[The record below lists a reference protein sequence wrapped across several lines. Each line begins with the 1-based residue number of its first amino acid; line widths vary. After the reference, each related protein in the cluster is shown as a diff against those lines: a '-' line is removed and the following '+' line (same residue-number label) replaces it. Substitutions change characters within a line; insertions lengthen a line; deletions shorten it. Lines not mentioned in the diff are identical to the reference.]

1 MDKEKFTAYSF
12 DTAEDIESV
21 EPIDAAG
28 EEPSEPVITTAS
40 YSFSETSHTES
51 FNPSAISDYHV
62 SLQDIFNN
70 GQINIPSISTFKFSD
85 NYTSYSTTSTAT
97 QTGGNTTTTST
108 VSSYTD
114 ENTTS
119 TYSSGS
125 TLTYES
131 HPIEGYSNVDFKYGT
146 SRDLIKSFLGL
157 DLDTLI
163 GDRINEVYNNI
174 IRTFTDNDKTYTSSI
189 FYDVGNG
196 NGYISDF
203 NNITDVLNF
212 VNPNVVSLSRN
223 EDQIEFNMADGTKF
237 QATGNGSQDDIFQYS
252 FDGINIG
259 YAKLGFSDRD
269 NGFTYADGITF
280 FGTPDHEDTVFFAT
294 PNVNIDLNGSNF
306 ININNID
313 ARNAEI
319 TSDFTRQ
326 LIGNAL
332 NNKIFASQ
340 GDELWGGAG
349 DDELYGAG
357 NNIFRYGVSDGKD
370 VIYNSVT
377 DDKVNL
383 YNISVDDIISVDY
396 NENNLNINFADG
408 GSLKIVG
415 ENGASNFIL
424 SDNSAWK
431 FNRETQSVTQT
442 QPEQASVE

>member
-1 MDKEKFTAYSF
+1 MDKEKFTSYSF

-28 EEPSEPVITTAS
+28 EESSEPVITTSS

-51 FNPSAISDYHV
+51 FNPSSISGYPV
-62 SLQDIFNN
+62 SLQDIFNS
-70 GQINIPSISTFKFSD
+70 GRINIPSIPTFNFSENTD
-85 NYTSYSTTSTAT
+85 ATTSTTT
-97 QTGGNTTTTST
+97 QIDGNTTTTST
-108 VSSYTD
+108 ASSYTN

-119 TYSSGS
+119 TYQS
-125 TLTYES
+125 TSTVTYES

-146 SRDLIKSFLGL
+146 SKGILNSFLGL

-163 GDRINEVYNNI
+163 GDRMNEVYDNI
-174 IRTFTDNDKTYTSSI
+174 IRTFTDHDKTYTSST
-189 FYDVGNG
+189 FYNVGND

-212 VNPNVVSLSRN
+212 VNPNVASLSRN
-223 EDQIEFNMADGTKF
+223 EDQVEVNMADGTKF
-237 QATGNGSQDDIFQYS
+237 QATGNGSEEDLFQYS
-252 FDGINIG
+252 FDGINIS
-259 YAKLGFSDRD
+259 YAKLGFNDKDS
-269 NGFTYADGITF
+269 GFTYADGITF

-294 PNVNIDLNGSNF
+294 PNLNINLNGSNF
-306 ININNID
+306 INIDNID
-313 ARNAEI
+313 ARNAESI
-319 TSDFTRQ
+319 SDFTRQ
-326 LIGNAL
+326 LIGNDL

-340 GDELWGGAG
+340 GDELWGSAG

-357 NNIFRYGVSDGKD
+357 NNIFRYGLKDGKD

-383 YNISVDDIISVDY
+383 YNISIDDIIGVDY
-396 NENNLNINFADG
+396 NENNLNINLADG

-442 QPEQASVE
+442 QPEQASAE